1 MVGCLFGFG
10 FLFIFLFEWGWL
22 VGWGKVLSNQPTS
35 EANPTAC
42 VEGRIFFKAET
53 GIVLFGW
60 QGRVRSE
67 SEVQA
72 AC

>member
-1 MVGCLFGFG
+1 MYTSCLIAGFSKREV
-10 FLFIFLFEWGWL
+10 LQASL
-22 VGWGKVLSNQPTS
+22 VWGKVLSNQPTS